1 MYGNDNWINSYLDA
15 ILDAGKGAAGAG
27 PGAGAARGRAAG
39 GGGDRPSLLLRER
52 GHFSPARYFV
62 EEVITGYD
70 ETDLYKTW
78 LRANA
83 MRSPQEKNTR
93 LENMT
98 WRIWNLARKKKEFLL
113 VTCSMDFKGLDN
125 LESGLLVMYRYKITV
140 LFEKEEANRLSK
152 RRLETEK
159 PRNDAT
165 ADMSEGLFEGVKGE
179 DAGDPSVAYGDTTAG
194 STPRISSFDKLYIVL
209 ISLHGLVRGENMEL
223 GRDSDTGGQV
233 KYVVELAKALSSC
246 PGVYRVDLLTR
257 KILAPNFDRGYGEPD
272 EMLGSTSFK
281 NLKCERGDNSG
292 AHIIRIPF
300 GPKDKHLAKE
310 NIWPFIQ
317 EFVDGA
323 LGHIVR
329 MSKTLGEETGNACPV
344 WPAVI
349 HGHYASAG
357 VAAALL
363 SGALNVPMVFTGHF
377 LGKDKLE
384 GLLKQGRQTREQ
396 INMTYKIMR
405 RIEAEELSLDASEIV
420 IASTRQEI
428 EEQWNLYDGFEVMLA
443 RKLRALVKRGANCYG
458 RYMPRMIIP
467 PGVEFG
473 HMIHDFDTYGD
484 EDSPSPASE
493 DPSIW
498 FEIMRFFTNPRKPM
512 ILAIARPY
520 AEKNIAT
527 LVKAF
532 GECHPLRELANLTL
546 IMGNREAISKM
557 NKISAAVLTSV
568 LTLIDEYDLYGQVA
582 YPKHHKHSEVPDIY
596 RLAVRTKGAFVNVAY
611 FEQFGVTLIEAA
623 MHGLPVIA
631 TKNGA
636 PVEIHQVLENGL
648 LVDPHDQHAI
658 ADALYKMLSEKQF
671 WSRCREN
678 GLKNIHQF
686 SWPEHCKNYLSRV
699 LTLGPRH
706 PDFASKQD
714 QKVPLKCRKHIF
726 VIAVD
731 SVNNEDLIQ
740 IIRNSVEAT
749 HTGTLS
755 GSTGFVLATSLTIA
769 ELRSLI
775 THTGMLPTDFD
786 AFICNSGSD
795 IYYPSQSSDVPNNSR
810 VTFSLDQNYR
820 SHIEYRW
827 GGEGLRKYLVKWASS
842 VVERRGRIEKQV
854 IFEDSEH
861 SSTYCLAFRVIN
873 PNHLPPLKELQK
885 LMRIQSLRC
894 HALYNHGATRL
905 SVIPIHASRSQALRY
920 LSIHWGIELPDAVVI
935 VGETGDSDYEEL
947 FGGLHKTIILKGG
960 FNTPAN
966 RIHTVRRYPLQDV
979 VALDSSNIIG
989 IEGFS
994 TGDIRSAM
1002 QQLGIPTQ

>member
-1 MYGNDNWINSYLDA
+1 MSPSTPFQFLFLFLVAALVATTTSLPYPPLLPFASVSPAMYGNDNWINSYLDA
-15 ILDAGKGAAGAG
+15 ILDAGKGAVH
-27 PGAGAARGRAAG
+27 ARGRDG
-39 GGGDRPSLLLRER
+39 GGGSGDRPSLLLRER
-52 GHFSPARYFV
+52 GHFSPARFFV

-98 WRIWNLARKKKEFLL
+98 WRIWNLARKKKEF
-113 VTCSMDFKGLDN
+113 
-125 LESGLLVMYRYKITV
+125 
-140 LFEKEEANRLSK
+140 EKEEANRLSK

-165 ADMSEGLFEGVKGE
+165 ADMSEDLFEGVKGE
-179 DAGDPSVAYGDTTAG
+179 DAGDPSVAYGDSTTG
-194 STPRISSFDKLYIVL
+194 STPRISSVDKLYIVL
-209 ISLHGLVRGENMEL
+209 ISLHGLIRGENMEL

-233 KYVVELAKALSSC
+233 KYVVELAKALSSS

-257 KILAPNFDRGYGEPD
+257 EILAPNFDRGYGETA
-272 EMLGSTSFK
+272 EVLASTSFK
-281 NLKCERGDNSG
+281 NFKYERGENSG
-292 AHIIRIPF
+292 AYIIRIPF
-300 GPKDKHLAKE
+300 GPKDKYLAKE
-310 NIWPFIQ
+310 HIWPFIQ

-329 MSKTLGEETGNACPV
+329 MSKTIGEEIGSGCPV

-396 INMTYKIMR
+396 INMTYKIMC
-405 RIEAEELSLDASEIV
+405 RIEAEEVSLDASEIV

-458 RYMPRMIIP
+458 RYMPRMVIIP

-473 HMIHDFDTYGD
+473 HMVHDFDMDGN

-498 FEIMRFFTNPRKPM
+498 SE
-512 ILAIARPY
+512 
-520 AEKNIAT
+520 
-527 LVKAF
+527 
-532 GECHPLRELANLTL
+532 TL

-557 NKISAAVLTSV
+557 HKISAAVLTSV

-582 YPKHHKHSEVPDIY
+582 YPKYHKHSEIPDIY
-596 RLAVRTKGAFVNVAY
+596 RLAARTKGAFVNVAY

-636 PVEIHQVLENGL
+636 PVEIHQVLDNGL
-648 LVDPHDQHAI
+648 LVDPHDQDAI

-686 SWPEHCKNYLSRV
+686 SWPEHCKNYLSRI

-706 PDFASKQD
+706 PAFASKENK
-714 QKVPLKCRKHIF
+714 KVPMKGRKHIV

-731 SVNNEDLIQ
+731 SVTKEDLMQ
-740 IIRNSVEAT
+740 IIRNSIEAT

-755 GSTGFVLATSLTIA
+755 GSTGFVLSTSLTIA
-769 ELRSLI
+769 EIHSLLI
-775 THTGMLPTDFD
+775 CTGMLPTDFD

-795 IYYPSQSSDVPNNSR
+795 IYYPSQSSDMPSNSR
-810 VTFSLDQNYR
+810 LIFALDHSYR

-827 GGEGLRKYLVKWASS
+827 GGEGLRKYLVKWAYS
-842 VVERRGRIEKQV
+842 VVERRGRTEKQV
-854 IFEDSEH
+854 IFEDPKH
-861 SSTYCLAFRVIN
+861 SSTYRLAFKVVN

-920 LSIHWGIELPDAVVI
+920 LSIRWGIELPDAVVI

-947 FGGLHKTIILKGG
+947 FGGLHKTVILKGG

-979 VALDSSNIIG
+979 VSLDSSNIIG
-989 IEGFS
+989 IEGCS
-994 TGDIRSAM
+994 TGDIRSAL
-1002 QQLGIPTQ
+1002 QQLIPTQ

>member
-15 ILDAGKGAAGAG
+15 ILDAGKGAGSG
-27 PGAGAARGRAAG
+27 SGGGGGG

-78 LRANA
+78 SRANA
-83 MRSPQEKNTR
+83 MRSPQERNTR

-98 WRIWNLARKKKEFLL
+98 WRIWNLARKKKE
-113 VTCSMDFKGLDN
+113 VEDAK
-125 LESGLLVMYRYKITV
+125 
-140 LFEKEEANRLSK
+140 RLK
-152 RRLETEK
+152 RRLGTEK
-159 PRNDAT
+159 PRTDAT
-165 ADMSEGLFEGVKGE
+165 AEMSEDLFEGEKGE
-179 DAGDPSVAYGDTTAG
+179 DAGDASVAYGDSSAG
-194 STPRISSFDKLYIVL
+194 NTPRISAVDKLYIVL
-209 ISLHGLVRGENMEL
+209 ISLHGLVRGENLEL
-223 GRDSDTGGQV
+223 GRDSDTSGQV

-257 KILAPNFDRGYGEPD
+257 QILAPNYDRGYGEPS
-272 EMLGSTSFK
+272 ETLVPTSFK
-281 NLKCERGDNSG
+281 NLKQERGENSG
-292 AHIIRIPF
+292 AYITRIPF
-300 GPKDKHLAKE
+300 GPKDKYLAKE
-310 NIWPFIQ
+310 HLWPYVQ

-323 LGHIVR
+323 LSHIVH
-329 MSKTLGEETGNACPV
+329 MSKIIGEEIGCGHPM

-357 VAAALL
+357 VAAALI
-363 SGALNVPMVFTGHF
+363 SGALNVHMVFTGHF

-384 GLLKQGRQTREQ
+384 GLLKQGRQTREE

-443 RKLRALVKRGANCYG
+443 RKLRARVKRGANCYG
-458 RYMPRMIIP
+458 RYMPRMVIIP

-473 HMIHDFDTYGD
+473 HMIHEFDMEGE
-484 EDSPSPASE
+484 EDSHSPASE
-493 DPSIW
+493 DPPIW
-498 FEIMRFFTNPRKPM
+498 SEIMRFFTNPRKPL
-512 ILAIARPY
+512 ILAVARPY
-520 AEKNIAT
+520 PEKNITT

-532 GECHPLRELANLTL
+532 GECRPLRELANLTL

-557 NKISAAVLTSV
+557 SNMSAAVLTSV

-582 YPKHHKHSEVPDIY
+582 YPKHHKHSEVLDIY
-596 RLAVRTKGAFVNVAY
+596 RLAARTKGAFVNVAY

-636 PVEIHQVLENGL
+636 PVEIHQVLDNGL

-658 ADALYKMLSEKQF
+658 ADALYKLLSDKQL

-678 GLKNIHQF
+678 GLKNIHRF
-686 SWPEHCKNYLSRV
+686 SWPEHCKNYLSRI
-699 LTLGPRH
+699 LTLSPRY
-706 PDFASKQD
+706 PSFPSNED
-714 QKVPLKCRKHIF
+714 QFKAPIKGRKCII

-731 SVNNEDLIQ
+731 SASKKDLVC
-740 IIRNSVEAT
+740 IIKNSIEAT
-749 HTGTLS
+749 RKETLS
-755 GSTGFVLATSLTIA
+755 GSTGFVLSTSLTMSEIH
-769 ELRSLI
+769 SLLI
-775 THTGMLPTDFD
+775 SAGMAPTDFD

-795 IYYPSQSSDVPNNSR
+795 LFYPSRAGDSPSTSR
-810 VTFSLDQNYR
+810 VTFALDRNYQ

-842 VVERRGRIEKQV
+842 IVERRGRTEKQV
-854 IFEDSEH
+854 IFEDAEH
-861 SSTYCLAFRVIN
+861 SSTSCLAFRVVN
-873 PNHLPPLKELQK
+873 PNYLPPLKELQK

-894 HALYNHGATRL
+894 HALYNHSATRL
-905 SVIPIHASRSQALRY
+905 SVIPIHASRSQALRFS
-920 LSIHWGIELPDAVVI
+920 SISL
-935 VGETGDSDYEEL
+935 
-947 FGGLHKTIILKGG
+947 LHAFT
-960 FNTPAN
+960 T
-966 RIHTVRRYPLQDV
+966 
-979 VALDSSNIIG
+979 S
-989 IEGFS
+989 
-994 TGDIRSAM
+994 
-1002 QQLGIPTQ
+1002 

>member
-1 MYGNDNWINSYLDA
+1 
-15 ILDAGKGAAGAG
+15 
-27 PGAGAARGRAAG
+27 
-39 GGGDRPSLLLRER
+39 
-52 GHFSPARYFV
+52 
-62 EEVITGYD
+62 
-70 ETDLYKTW
+70 
-78 LRANA
+78 
-83 MRSPQEKNTR
+83 
-93 LENMT
+93 
-98 WRIWNLARKKKEFLL
+98 
-113 VTCSMDFKGLDN
+113 
-125 LESGLLVMYRYKITV
+125 
-140 LFEKEEANRLSK
+140 
-152 RRLETEK
+152 
-159 PRNDAT
+159 
-165 ADMSEGLFEGVKGE
+165 MSEDLFEGEKGE
-179 DAGDPSVAYGDTTAG
+179 DAGDPSVAYGDSTTG
-194 STPRISSFDKLYIVL
+194 NTSRISSVDKLYIVL
-209 ISLHGLVRGENMEL
+209 ISLHGLIRGENMEL

-257 KILAPNFDRGYGEPD
+257 EILAPNFDRGYGESVEALIP
-272 EMLGSTSFK
+272 TSFK
-281 NLKCERGDNSG
+281 NFKQERGENSG
-292 AHIIRIPF
+292 AYIIRIPF
-300 GPKDKHLAKE
+300 GQKDKYLAKE
-310 NIWPFIQ
+310 HLWPFIQ

-323 LGHIVR
+323 LSHIVH
-329 MSKTLGEETGNACPV
+329 MSRAIGEEISCGQPV

-384 GLLKQGRQTREQ
+384 ELLKRGRQTREQ

-405 RIEAEELSLDASEIV
+405 RIEAEELALDASEIV

-428 EEQWNLYDGFEVMLA
+428 EEQWNLYDGFEVILA
-443 RKLRALVKRGANCYG
+443 RKLRARVKRGANCYG
-458 RYMPRMIIP
+458 RYMPRMVIIP

-473 HMIHDFDTYGD
+473 HIIHDFDMDGE
-484 EDSPSPASE
+484 EDGPSPASE

-498 FEIMRFFTNPRKPM
+498 SEIMRFFTNPRKPM
-512 ILAIARPY
+512 ILAVARPY
-520 AEKNIAT
+520 PEKNITT

-532 GECHPLRELANLTL
+532 GECRPLRELANLTL

-557 NKISAAVLTSV
+557 HNMSAAVLTSV

-596 RLAVRTKGAFVNVAY
+596 RLAVRTKGAFVNVPY

-636 PVEIHQVLENGL
+636 PVEINQVLDNGL

-658 ADALYKMLSEKQF
+658 ADALYKLLSEKQL
-671 WSRCREN
+671 WLRCREN

-686 SWPEHCKNYLSRV
+686 SWPEHCKNYLSRIS
-699 LTLGPRH
+699 TLGPRY
-706 PDFASKQD
+706 PAFTSNKEQIRAPIKG
-714 QKVPLKCRKHIF
+714 RKHII
-726 VIAVD
+726 VISVD
-731 SVNNEDLIQ
+731 SVSKEDLIH
-740 IIRNSVEAT
+740 IIRNSTEVVRTENLL
-749 HTGTLS
+749 GL
-755 GSTGFVLATSLTIA
+755 TGFVLSTSLTIA
-769 ELRSLI
+769 EIHSLLI
-775 THTGMLPTDFD
+775 SAGMLPTEFD

-795 IYYPSQSSDVPNNSR
+795 LYYPSRSGDTPSNSR
-810 VTFSLDQNYR
+810 VTFALDRNYQ
-820 SHIEYRW
+820 SHIEYHW

-861 SSTYCLAFRVIN
+861 SSTYCLSFKVVN

-885 LMRIQSLRC
+885 LMRVQSLRC
-894 HALYNHGATRL
+894 HPLYNHSASRL
-905 SVIPIHASRSQALRY
+905 SVIPIHASRSKALRY
-920 LSIHWGIELPDAVVI
+920 LSVRWGIELPNVVVL

-947 FGGLHKTIILKGG
+947 FGGLHKTVILKGE

-989 IEGFS
+989 IDGCS
-994 TGDIRSAM
+994 ADDMRSALK
-1002 QQLGIPTQ
+1002 QLGITTQ

>member
-15 ILDAGKGAAGAG
+15 ILDAGKGAGSG
-27 PGAGAARGRAAG
+27 SGGG

-78 LRANA
+78 SRANA
-83 MRSPQEKNTR
+83 MRSPQERNTR

-98 WRIWNLARKKKEFLL
+98 WRIWNLARKKKE
-113 VTCSMDFKGLDN
+113 VEDAK
-125 LESGLLVMYRYKITV
+125 
-140 LFEKEEANRLSK
+140 RLK

-159 PRNDAT
+159 PRTDAT
-165 ADMSEGLFEGVKGE
+165 AEMSEDLFEGEKGE
-179 DAGDPSVAYGDTTAG
+179 DAGDASVAYGDSSAG
-194 STPRISSFDKLYIVL
+194 NTPRIGAVDKLYIVL
-209 ISLHGLVRGENMEL
+209 ISLHGLVRGENLEL
-223 GRDSDTGGQV
+223 GRDSDTSGQV

-257 KILAPNFDRGYGEPD
+257 QILAPNYDRGYGEPS
-272 EMLGSTSFK
+272 ETLVPTSSK
-281 NLKCERGDNSG
+281 NLKQERGENSG
-292 AHIIRIPF
+292 AYITRIPF
-300 GPKDKHLAKE
+300 GPKDKYLAKE
-310 NIWPFIQ
+310 HLWPYVQ

-323 LGHIVR
+323 LSHIVH
-329 MSKTLGEETGNACPV
+329 MSKIIGEEIGCGHPM

-357 VAAALL
+357 VAAALI
-363 SGALNVPMVFTGHF
+363 SGALNVHMVFTGHF

-384 GLLKQGRQTREQ
+384 GLLKQGRQTREE

-443 RKLRALVKRGANCYG
+443 RKLRARVKRGANCYG
-458 RYMPRMIIP
+458 RYMPRMVIIP

-473 HMIHDFDTYGD
+473 HMIHEFDMDGE

-493 DPSIW
+493 DPPIW
-498 FEIMRFFTNPRKPM
+498 SEIMRFFTNPRKPL
-512 ILAIARPY
+512 ILAVARPY
-520 AEKNIAT
+520 PEKNITT

-532 GECHPLRELANLTL
+532 GECRPLRELANLTL

-557 NKISAAVLTSV
+557 SNMSAAVLTSV

-582 YPKHHKHSEVPDIY
+582 YPKHHKHSEVLDIY
-596 RLAVRTKGAFVNVAY
+596 RLAARTKGAFVNVAY

-636 PVEIHQVLENGL
+636 PVEIHQVLDNGL

-658 ADALYKMLSEKQF
+658 ADALYKLLSDKQL

-678 GLKNIHQF
+678 GLKNIHRF
-686 SWPEHCKNYLSRV
+686 SWPEHCKNYLSRI
-699 LTLGPRH
+699 LTLSPRY
-706 PDFASKQD
+706 PAFPSNED
-714 QKVPLKCRKHIF
+714 QIKAPIKGRKCII

-731 SVNNEDLIQ
+731 SASKKDLVC
-740 IIRNSVEAT
+740 IIKNSIEAT
-749 HTGTLS
+749 HKETLS
-755 GSTGFVLATSLTIA
+755 GSTGFVLSTSLTMSEIH
-769 ELRSLI
+769 SLLI
-775 THTGMLPTDFD
+775 SAGMAPTDFD

-795 IYYPSQSSDVPNNSR
+795 LFYPLRAGDSPSTSR
-810 VTFSLDQNYR
+810 VTFALDRNYQ

-842 VVERRGRIEKQV
+842 IVERRGRTEKQV
-854 IFEDSEH
+854 IFEDAEH
-861 SSTYCLAFRVIN
+861 SSTSCLAFRVVN
-873 PNHLPPLKELQK
+873 PNYLPPLKELQK

-894 HALYNHGATRL
+894 HALYNHSATRL

-920 LSIHWGIELPDAVVI
+920 LSVRWGIELRNVVI
-935 VGETGDSDYEEL
+935 LVGESGDSDYEEL
-947 FGGLHKTIILKGG
+947 FGGLHKTIVLKGE

-979 VALDSSNIIG
+979 IALDCSNIIG
-989 IEGFS
+989 VEGCS
-994 TGDIRSAM
+994 TDDLTPTLKT
-1002 QQLGIPTQ
+1002 LGIPTK

>member
-1 MYGNDNWINSYLDA
+1 
-15 ILDAGKGAAGAG
+15 
-27 PGAGAARGRAAG
+27 
-39 GGGDRPSLLLRER
+39 
-52 GHFSPARYFV
+52 
-62 EEVITGYD
+62 
-70 ETDLYKTW
+70 
-78 LRANA
+78 

-98 WRIWNLARKKKEFLL
+98 WRIWNLARKKKEF
-113 VTCSMDFKGLDN
+113 
-125 LESGLLVMYRYKITV
+125 
-140 LFEKEEANRLSK
+140 EKEEANRLSK

-165 ADMSEGLFEGVKGE
+165 AEMSEDLFEGVKGE
-179 DAGDPSVAYGDTTAG
+179 DAGDPSVAYGDSTTG
-194 STPRISSFDKLYIVL
+194 NTPRISSFDKLYIVL
-209 ISLHGLVRGENMEL
+209 ISLHGLIRGENMEL

-257 KILAPNFDRGYGEPD
+257 QILAPNFDRGYGEPD
-272 EMLGSTSFK
+272 EMLASTSFK
-281 NLKCERGDNSG
+281 NFKCERGENSG

-323 LGHIVR
+323 LAHIVR
-329 MSKTLGEETGNACPV
+329 MSKTIGKETGSVCPV

-349 HGHYASAG
+349 HGHYSSAG

-396 INMTYKIMR
+396 INVTYKIMR

-443 RKLRALVKRGANCYG
+443 RKLRALVKRGAHCYG
-458 RYMPRMIIP
+458 RYMPRMVIIP

-473 HMIHDFDTYGD
+473 QLIHDFDIYGD
-484 EDSPSPASE
+484 EDNPSPASE

-557 NKISAAVLTSV
+557 NKVSAAVLTSV

-596 RLAVRTKGAFVNVAY
+596 RLAARTKGAFVNVAY

-631 TKNGA
+631 TKHGA

-671 WSRCREN
+671 WSRCRDN

-686 SWPEHCKNYLSRV
+686 SWPEHCKNYLSRI

-706 PDFASKQD
+706 PAFACKED
-714 QKVPLKCRKHIF
+714 QKVPVKCRKHIF

-731 SVNNEDLIQ
+731 SVNKEDLIQ

-749 HTGTLS
+749 RTGTMS
-755 GSTGFVLATSLTIA
+755 GSTGFVLSTSLTIA
-769 ELRSLI
+769 ELQSVIVR
-775 THTGMLPTDFD
+775 TGMLPTDFD

-795 IYYPSQSSDVPNNSR
+795 IYYPSQSSDVPSNSR
-810 VTFSLDQNYR
+810 VTFALDHNYR

-842 VVERRGRIEKQV
+842 VVERRGRTEKQI

-861 SSTYCLAFRVIN
+861 SSTYCLAFRVVN

-920 LSIHWGIELPDAVVI
+920 LSIRWGIELPDAVVI

-947 FGGLHKTIILKGG
+947 FGGLHKTVILKGG

>member
-15 ILDAGKGAAGAG
+15 ILDAGKGAGSG
-27 PGAGAARGRAAG
+27 SGGGG

-78 LRANA
+78 SRANA
-83 MRSPQEKNTR
+83 MRSPQERNTR

-98 WRIWNLARKKKEFLL
+98 WRIWNLARKKKE
-113 VTCSMDFKGLDN
+113 VEDAK
-125 LESGLLVMYRYKITV
+125 
-140 LFEKEEANRLSK
+140 RLK

-159 PRNDAT
+159 PRADAT
-165 ADMSEGLFEGVKGE
+165 AEMSEDLFEGEKGE
-179 DAGDPSVAYGDTTAG
+179 DAGDASVAYGDSSAG
-194 STPRISSFDKLYIVL
+194 NTPRISAIDKLYIVL
-209 ISLHGLVRGENMEL
+209 ISLHGLVRGENLEL
-223 GRDSDTGGQV
+223 GRDSDTSGQV

-257 KILAPNFDRGYGEPD
+257 QILAPNYDRGYGEPS
-272 EMLGSTSFK
+272 ETLVPTSFK
-281 NLKCERGDNSG
+281 NLKQERGENSG
-292 AHIIRIPF
+292 AYITRIPF
-300 GPKDKHLAKE
+300 GPKDKYLAKE
-310 NIWPFIQ
+310 HLWPYVQ

-323 LGHIVR
+323 LSHIVH
-329 MSKTLGEETGNACPV
+329 MSKSIGEEIGCGHPM

-357 VAAALL
+357 VAAALI
-363 SGALNVPMVFTGHF
+363 SGALNVHMVFTGHF

-384 GLLKQGRQTREQ
+384 GLLKQGRQTREE

-443 RKLRALVKRGANCYG
+443 RKLRARVKRGANCYG
-458 RYMPRMIIP
+458 RYMPRMVIIP

-473 HMIHDFDTYGD
+473 HMIHEFDMDGE

-493 DPSIW
+493 DPPIW
-498 FEIMRFFTNPRKPM
+498 SEIMRFFTNPRKPL
-512 ILAIARPY
+512 ILAVARPY
-520 AEKNIAT
+520 PEKNITT

-532 GECHPLRELANLTL
+532 GECRPLRELANLTL

-557 NKISAAVLTSV
+557 SNMSAAVLTSV

-582 YPKHHKHSEVPDIY
+582 YPKHHKHSEVLDIY
-596 RLAVRTKGAFVNVAY
+596 RLAARTKGAFVNVAY

-636 PVEIHQVLENGL
+636 PVEIHQVLDNGL

-658 ADALYKMLSEKQF
+658 ADALYKLLSDKQL

-678 GLKNIHQF
+678 GLKNIHRF
-686 SWPEHCKNYLSRV
+686 SWPEHCKNYLSRI
-699 LTLGPRH
+699 LTLSPRY
-706 PDFASKQD
+706 PAFPSNED
-714 QKVPLKCRKHIF
+714 QIKAPIKGRKCII

-731 SVNNEDLIQ
+731 SASKKDLVC
-740 IIRNSVEAT
+740 IIKNSIEAT
-749 HTGTLS
+749 RKETLS
-755 GSTGFVLATSLTIA
+755 GSTGFVLSTSLTMSEIH
-769 ELRSLI
+769 SLLI
-775 THTGMLPTDFD
+775 SAGMAPTDFD

-795 IYYPSQSSDVPNNSR
+795 LFYPSRAGDSPSTSR
-810 VTFSLDQNYR
+810 VTFALDRTYQ

-842 VVERRGRIEKQV
+842 IVERRGRTEKQV
-854 IFEDSEH
+854 IFEDAEH
-861 SSTYCLAFRVIN
+861 SSTCCFAFRVVN
-873 PNHLPPLKELQK
+873 PNYLPPLKELQK

-894 HALYNHGATRL
+894 HALYNHSATRL

-920 LSIHWGIELPDAVVI
+920 LSVRWGIELRNVVI
-935 VGETGDSDYEEL
+935 LVGESGDSDYEEL
-947 FGGLHKTIILKGG
+947 FGGLHKTIVLKGE

-979 VALDSSNIIG
+979 IALDCSNIIG
-989 IEGFS
+989 VEGCS
-994 TGDIRSAM
+994 TDVLTPTLKT
-1002 QQLGIPTQ
+1002 LGVPTK

>member
-15 ILDAGKGAAGAG
+15 ILDAGKGATGA
-27 PGAGAARGRAAG
+27 GAGAARGRG
-39 GGGDRPSLLLRER
+39 GGGGGGGGYGDRPSLLLRER

-98 WRIWNLARKKKEFLL
+98 WRIWNLARKKKEF
-113 VTCSMDFKGLDN
+113 
-125 LESGLLVMYRYKITV
+125 
-140 LFEKEEANRLSK
+140 EKEEANRLSK

-159 PRNDAT
+159 QRNDAT
-165 ADMSEGLFEGVKGE
+165 ADMSEDLFEGVKGE
-179 DAGDPSVAYGDTTAG
+179 DAGDPSVAYGDSTTG
-194 STPRISSFDKLYIVL
+194 NTPKISSFDKLYIVL
-209 ISLHGLVRGENMEL
+209 ISLHGLIRGENMEL

-233 KYVVELAKALSSC
+233 KYVVELAKALSSS

-257 KILAPNFDRGYGEPD
+257 QILAPNFDRGYGERD
-272 EMLGSTSFK
+272 EMLASTSFK
-281 NLKCERGDNSG
+281 NLKCERGENSG
-292 AHIIRIPF
+292 AHIVRIPF

-323 LGHIVR
+323 LGHVVR
-329 MSKTLGEETGNACPV
+329 MSKTIGEEIGSGCPV

-357 VAAALL
+357 VAATLL

-458 RYMPRMIIP
+458 RYMPRMVIIP

-473 HMIHDFDTYGD
+473 HMINDFDLYGD

-520 AEKNIAT
+520 AEKNITT

-532 GECHPLRELANLTL
+532 GECHALRELANLTL

-557 NKISAAVLTSV
+557 NKVSAAVLTSV

-582 YPKHHKHSEVPDIY
+582 YPKHHKNSEVPDIY
-596 RLAVRTKGAFVNVAY
+596 RLAARTKGAFVNVAY

-636 PVEIHQVLENGL
+636 PVEIHQVLDNGL
-648 LVDPHDQHAI
+648 LVDPHDQHSI

-686 SWPEHCKNYLSRV
+686 SWPEHCKNYLSRI

-706 PDFASKQD
+706 PAFGNKEE
-714 QKVPLKCRKHIF
+714 QKVPVNCRKHIL

-731 SVNNEDLIQ
+731 SVSKEDLVQ
-740 IIRNSVEAT
+740 IIRNSIEAT
-749 HTGTLS
+749 RTGTLS
-755 GSTGFVLATSLTIA
+755 GSTGFVLSTSLTIA

-775 THTGMLPTDFD
+775 KCTGMHPTDFD

-795 IYYPSQSSDVPNNSR
+795 IYYPSLPNNSH
-810 VTFSLDQNYR
+810 VTFALDNNYR

-842 VVERRGRIEKQV
+842 VVERRGRTEKQV

-861 SSTYCLAFRVIN
+861 SSTYCLAFRVVN

-905 SVIPIHASRSQALRY
+905 SVIPIHASRSQALR
-920 LSIHWGIELPDAVVI
+920 SGA
-935 VGETGDSDYEEL
+935 
-947 FGGLHKTIILKGG
+947 
-960 FNTPAN
+960 
-966 RIHTVRRYPLQDV
+966 
-979 VALDSSNIIG
+979 
-989 IEGFS
+989 
-994 TGDIRSAM
+994 
-1002 QQLGIPTQ
+1002 

>member
-1 MYGNDNWINSYLDA
+1 MVGGMCGNDNWINSYLDA
-15 ILDAGKGAAGAG
+15 ILDAGKGASGGGAG
-27 PGAGAARGRAAG
+27 PGGGG

-78 LRANA
+78 SRANA
-83 MRSPQEKNTR
+83 MRSPQERNTR

-98 WRIWNLARKKKEFLL
+98 WRIWNLARKKKE
-113 VTCSMDFKGLDN
+113 S
-125 LESGLLVMYRYKITV
+125 
-140 LFEKEEANRLSK
+140 EEANRLLK

-159 PRNDAT
+159 PRTDA
-165 ADMSEGLFEGVKGE
+165 AAEMSEDLFEGEKGE
-179 DAGDPSVAYGDTTAG
+179 DAGDASVAYGDSSA
-194 STPRISSFDKLYIVL
+194 SNTPRISSIDKLYIVL

-223 GRDSDTGGQV
+223 GRDSDTSGQV

-257 KILAPNFDRGYGEPD
+257 QILAPNYDRGYGEPS
-272 EMLGSTSFK
+272 ETLLPTNFK
-281 NLKCERGDNSG
+281 NFKHERGDNSG
-292 AHIIRIPF
+292 AYITRIPF
-300 GPKDKHLAKE
+300 GPKDKYLAKE
-310 NIWPFIQ
+310 HLWPYVQ

-323 LGHIVR
+323 LSHIVH
-329 MSKTLGEETGNACPV
+329 MSKTIGEEIGCGHPM
-344 WPAVI
+344 WPAAI

-363 SGALNVPMVFTGHF
+363 SGALNVHMVFTGHF
-377 LGKDKLE
+377 LGRDKLE
-384 GLLKQGRQTREQ
+384 GLLKQGKQTREE

-443 RKLRALVKRGANCYG
+443 RKLRARVKRGANCYG
-458 RYMPRMIIP
+458 RYMPRMVIIP

-473 HMIHDFDTYGD
+473 HMIQDFDMDGE

-493 DPSIW
+493 DPPIW
-498 FEIMRFFTNPRKPM
+498 SEIMRFFTNPRKPL
-512 ILAIARPY
+512 ILAVARPY
-520 AEKNIAT
+520 PEKNITT

-532 GECHPLRELANLTL
+532 GECRPLRELANLTL

-557 NKISAAVLTSV
+557 SNMSAAVLTSV

-582 YPKHHKHSEVPDIY
+582 YPKHHKHSEVLDIY
-596 RLAVRTKGAFVNVAY
+596 RLAARTKGAFVNVAY

-636 PVEIHQVLENGL
+636 PVEIHQVLSNGL
-648 LVDPHDQHAI
+648 LVDPHDQNAI
-658 ADALYKMLSEKQF
+658 ADALYKLLSEKQL

-686 SWPEHCKNYLSRV
+686 SWPEHCKNYLSRI
-699 LTLGPRH
+699 LTLSPRY
-706 PDFASKQD
+706 PAFASNDD
-714 QKVPLKCRKHIF
+714 QIKAPIKGRKYIV

-731 SVNNEDLIQ
+731 SASKKDLAC
-740 IIRNSVEAT
+740 IIRNSIEAT
-749 HTGTLS
+749 RTETSS
-755 GSTGFVLATSLTIA
+755 GSTGFVLSTSLTIS
-769 ELRSLI
+769 EIHSLLI
-775 THTGMLPTDFD
+775 SAGMVPTDFD

-795 IYYPSQSSDVPNNSR
+795 LFYPSQTGDSPSTSR
-810 VTFSLDQNYR
+810 VTFALDRNYQ
-820 SHIEYRW
+820 SHVEYHW
-827 GGEGLRKYLVKWASS
+827 GGEGLRKYLLKWASS
-842 VVERRGRIEKQV
+842 VVERRGRMEKQV

-861 SSTYCLAFRVIN
+861 SSTCCLAFRVVN
-873 PNHLPPLKELQK
+873 PNYLPPLKELQK
-885 LMRIQSLRC
+885 LMRVQSLRC
-894 HALYNHGATRL
+894 HALYNHSATRL
-905 SVIPIHASRSQALRY
+905 SVIPIHASRSQAIRY
-920 LSIHWGIELPDAVVI
+920 LSVRWGIELPNVVI
-935 VGETGDSDYEEL
+935 LVGESGDSDYEEL
-947 FGGLHKTIILKGG
+947 FGGFHKTVVLNGE

-979 VALDSSNIIG
+979 IALDCSNIVG
-989 IEGFS
+989 VQGCS
-994 TGDIRSAM
+994 TDCMRSTLEK
-1002 QQLGIPTQ
+1002 LGIPTK

>member
-1 MYGNDNWINSYLDA
+1 MVGGMCGNDNWINSYLDA
-15 ILDAGKGAAGAG
+15 ILDAGKGASGG
-27 PGAGAARGRAAG
+27 GGGGGGGGVG

-78 LRANA
+78 SRANA
-83 MRSPQEKNTR
+83 MRSPQERNTR

-98 WRIWNLARKKKEFLL
+98 WRIWNLARKKKE
-113 VTCSMDFKGLDN
+113 V
-125 LESGLLVMYRYKITV
+125 
-140 LFEKEEANRLSK
+140 EEANRLLK

-159 PRNDAT
+159 PRTDAT
-165 ADMSEGLFEGVKGE
+165 TEMSEDLFEGEKGE
-179 DAGDPSVAYGDTTAG
+179 DAGDASVAYGDSSAG
-194 STPRISSFDKLYIVL
+194 NTPRISAVDKLYIVL

-223 GRDSDTGGQV
+223 GRDSDTSGQV

-257 KILAPNFDRGYGEPD
+257 QILAPNFDRGYGEPS
-272 EMLGSTSFK
+272 ETLVPTSFK
-281 NLKCERGDNSG
+281 NFKHERGENSG
-292 AHIIRIPF
+292 AYIIRIPF
-300 GPKDKHLAKE
+300 GPKDKYLAKE
-310 NIWPFIQ
+310 QLWPYIQ

-323 LGHIVR
+323 LSHIVH
-329 MSKTLGEETGNACPV
+329 MSKIIGEEIGRGHPM

-357 VAAALL
+357 VAATLL
-363 SGALNVPMVFTGHF
+363 SGALNVHMVFTGHF

-384 GLLKQGRQTREQ
+384 GLLKQGKQTREE

-428 EEQWNLYDGFEVMLA
+428 EDQWNLYDGFEVMLA
-443 RKLRALVKRGANCYG
+443 RKLRARVKRGANCYG
-458 RYMPRMIIP
+458 RHMPRMVIIP

-473 HMIHDFDTYGD
+473 HMIQDFDMDGE

-493 DPSIW
+493 DPPIW
-498 FEIMRFFTNPRKPM
+498 SEIMRFFTNPRKPL
-512 ILAIARPY
+512 ILAVARPY
-520 AEKNIAT
+520 PEKNITT

-532 GECHPLRELANLTL
+532 GECRPLRELANLTL

-557 NKISAAVLTSV
+557 SNMSAAVLTSV

-582 YPKHHKHSEVPDIY
+582 YPKHHKHSEVLDIY
-596 RLAVRTKGAFVNVAY
+596 RLAARTKGAFVNVAY

-636 PVEIHQVLENGL
+636 PVEIHQVLNNGL

-658 ADALYKMLSEKQF
+658 ADALYKLLSEKQL

-686 SWPEHCKNYLSRV
+686 SWPEHCKNYLSRI
-699 LTLGPRH
+699 LTLSPRY
-706 PDFASKQD
+706 PAFASNED
-714 QKVPLKCRKHIF
+714 QIKAPIKGRKYIV

-731 SVNNEDLIQ
+731 SASKKDLAC
-740 IIRNSVEAT
+740 IIRNSIEAT
-749 HTGTLS
+749 RTETLS
-755 GSTGFVLATSLTIA
+755 GSTGFVLSTSLTIA
-769 ELRSLI
+769 EIHSLLLSA
-775 THTGMLPTDFD
+775 GMVPTDFD

-795 IYYPSQSSDVPNNSR
+795 LFYPSRTGDSPSTSR
-810 VTFSLDQNYR
+810 VTFALDRNYQ
-820 SHIEYRW
+820 SHVEYHW

-842 VVERRGRIEKQV
+842 VVERRGRMEKQV

-861 SSTYCLAFRVIN
+861 SSTCCLAFRVVN
-873 PNHLPPLKELQK
+873 PNYLPPLKELQK
-885 LMRIQSLRC
+885 LMRVQSLRC
-894 HALYNHGATRL
+894 HALYNHSATRL
-905 SVIPIHASRSQALRY
+905 SVIPIHASRSQAIRY
-920 LSIHWGIELPDAVVI
+920 LSVRWGIELPNVAI
-935 VGETGDSDYEEL
+935 LVGESGDSDYEEL
-947 FGGLHKTIILKGG
+947 FGGLHKTVVLKGE

-979 VALDSSNIIG
+979 VALDCSNIVG
-989 IEGFS
+989 VEGCSADDMRS
-994 TGDIRSAM
+994 TLER
-1002 QQLGIPTQ
+1002 LGIPAK

>member
-27 PGAGAARGRAAG
+27 AGAARGRG
-39 GGGDRPSLLLRER
+39 GGGGSGFGERPSLLLRER

-98 WRIWNLARKKKEFLL
+98 WRIWNLARKKKEF
-113 VTCSMDFKGLDN
+113 
-125 LESGLLVMYRYKITV
+125 
-140 LFEKEEANRLSK
+140 EKEEASRLSK

-159 PRNDAT
+159 QRNDAT
-165 ADMSEGLFEGVKGE
+165 ADMSEDLFEGVKGE
-179 DAGDPSVAYGDTTAG
+179 DAGDPSVAYGD
-194 STPRISSFDKLYIVL
+194 STNGNTPKISSFDKLYIVL
-209 ISLHGLVRGENMEL
+209 ISLHGLIRGENMEL
-223 GRDSDTGGQV
+223 GRDSDTGGQ
-233 KYVVELAKALSSC
+233 
-246 PGVYRVDLLTR
+246 
-257 KILAPNFDRGYGEPD
+257 
-272 EMLGSTSFK
+272 
-281 NLKCERGDNSG
+281 
-292 AHIIRIPF
+292 
-300 GPKDKHLAKE
+300 
-310 NIWPFIQ
+310 
-317 EFVDGA
+317 
-323 LGHIVR
+323 
-329 MSKTLGEETGNACPV
+329 
-344 WPAVI
+344 
-349 HGHYASAG
+349 
-357 VAAALL
+357 
-363 SGALNVPMVFTGHF
+363 
-377 LGKDKLE
+377 
-384 GLLKQGRQTREQ
+384 
-396 INMTYKIMR
+396 
-405 RIEAEELSLDASEIV
+405 
-420 IASTRQEI
+420 
-428 EEQWNLYDGFEVMLA
+428 
-443 RKLRALVKRGANCYG
+443 
-458 RYMPRMIIP
+458 
-467 PGVEFG
+467 
-473 HMIHDFDTYGD
+473 
-484 EDSPSPASE
+484 
-493 DPSIW
+493 
-498 FEIMRFFTNPRKPM
+498 IMRFFTNPRKPM

-520 AEKNIAT
+520 AEKNITT

-532 GECHPLRELANLTL
+532 GECRPLRELANLTL

-557 NKISAAVLTSV
+557 NKVSAAVLTSV

-596 RLAVRTKGAFVNVAY
+596 RLAARTKGAFVNVAY

-636 PVEIHQVLENGL
+636 PVEIHQVLDNGL
-648 LVDPHDQHAI
+648 LVDPHDQHSI

-686 SWPEHCKNYLSRV
+686 SWPEHCKNYVSRI

-706 PDFASKQD
+706 PAFGNREDH
-714 QKVPLKCRKHIF
+714 KVPVNCRKHIL

-731 SVNNEDLIQ
+731 SVSKEDLIQ
-740 IIRNSVEAT
+740 IIRNSIEAT
-749 HTGTLS
+749 RTGTLS
-755 GSTGFVLATSLTIA
+755 GSTGFVLSTSLTIA
-769 ELRSLI
+769 EIRSLI
-775 THTGMLPTDFD
+775 KCIGMLPTDFD

-795 IYYPSQSSDVPNNSR
+795 IYYPSKSSDVPSTIF
-810 VTFSLDQNYR
+810 TFALDNNYR

-842 VVERRGRIEKQV
+842 VVERRGRTEKQI

-861 SSTYCLAFRVIN
+861 SSTYCLAFRVAN

-894 HALYNHGATRL
+894 HALYNHGATR
-905 SVIPIHASRSQALRY
+905 Y
-920 LSIHWGIELPDAVVI
+920 LSIRWGIELPDAVVI

-994 TGDIRSAM
+994 SGDIRSAM
-1002 QQLGIPTQ
+1002 QQLGIPAQ

>member
-15 ILDAGKGAAGAG
+15 ILDAGKGAAAS
-27 PGAGAARGRAAG
+27 ASASAVG
-39 GGGDRPSLLLRER
+39 GGGGAGDRPSLLLRER

-98 WRIWNLARKKKEFLL
+98 WRIWNLARKKKEL
-113 VTCSMDFKGLDN
+113 
-125 LESGLLVMYRYKITV
+125 
-140 LFEKEEANRLSK
+140 EKEEANRLLK
-152 RRLETEK
+152 RRLETER
-159 PRNDAT
+159 PRVET
-165 ADMSEGLFEGVKGE
+165 TSDMSEDLFEGEKGE
-179 DAGDPSVAYGDTTAG
+179 DAGDPSVAYGDSTTG
-194 STPRISSFDKLYIVL
+194 NTPRISSVDKLYIVL

-246 PGVYRVDLLTR
+246 PGVYRVDLFTR
-257 KILAPNFDRGYGEPD
+257 QILAPNFDRSYGEPV
-272 EMLGSTSFK
+272 EPLASTSFK
-281 NLKCERGDNSG
+281 NFKQERGENSG
-292 AHIIRIPF
+292 AYIIRIPF
-300 GPKDKHLAKE
+300 GPKDKYLAKE
-310 NIWPFIQ
+310 HLWPFIQ

-323 LGHIVR
+323 LSHIVK
-329 MSKTLGEETGNACPV
+329 MSRAIGEEISCGHPA

-384 GLLKQGRQTREQ
+384 ELLKQGRQTREQ
-396 INMTYKIMR
+396 INMTYKIMC
-405 RIEAEELSLDASEIV
+405 RIEAEELALDASEIV

-428 EEQWNLYDGFEVMLA
+428 EEQWNLYDGFEVILA
-443 RKLRALVKRGANCYG
+443 RKLRARVKRGANCYG
-458 RYMPRMIIP
+458 RYMPRMVIIP

-473 HMIHDFDTYGD
+473 HMIHDFDMDGE
-484 EDSPSPASE
+484 EDGPSPASE

-498 FEIMRFFTNPRKPM
+498 SEIMRFFTNPRKPM
-512 ILAIARPY
+512 ILAVARPY
-520 AEKNIAT
+520 PEKNITT

-532 GECHPLRELANLTL
+532 GECRPLRELANLTL

-557 NKISAAVLTSV
+557 HNMSAAVLTSV

-582 YPKHHKHSEVPDIY
+582 YPKRHKHSEVPDIY
-596 RLAVRTKGAFVNVAY
+596 RLAVRTKGAFVNVPY

-636 PVEIHQVLENGL
+636 PVEIHQVLDNGL

-658 ADALYKMLSEKQF
+658 ADALYKLLSEKQL
-671 WSRCREN
+671 WSKCREN

-686 SWPEHCKNYLSRV
+686 SWPEHCKNYLSRIS
-699 LTLGPRH
+699 TLGPRH
-706 PDFASKQD
+706 PAFASNEDRIKAPI
-714 QKVPLKCRKHIF
+714 KGRKHVT

-731 SVNNEDLIQ
+731 SVSKEDLIR
-740 IIRNSVEAT
+740 IVRNSIEAARKEN
-749 HTGTLS
+749 LS
-755 GSTGFVLATSLTIA
+755 GSTGFVLSTSLTIG
-769 ELRSLI
+769 EIHSLLMSA
-775 THTGMLPTDFD
+775 GMLPTDFD

-795 IYYPSQSSDVPNNSR
+795 LYYPSCTGDTPSNSR
-810 VTFSLDQNYR
+810 VTFALDRSYQ
-820 SHIEYRW
+820 SHIEYHW

-854 IFEDSEH
+854 IFEDPEH
-861 SSTYCLAFRVIN
+861 SSTYCLAFKVVN

-905 SVIPIHASRSQALRY
+905 SVIPIHASRSKALRY
-920 LSIHWGIELPDAVVI
+920 LSVRWGIELQNVVVL

-947 FGGLHKTIILKGG
+947 FGGLHKTVILKGE
-960 FNTPAN
+960 FNTSAN
-966 RIHTVRRYPLQDV
+966 RIHSVRRYPLQDV
-979 VALDSSNIIG
+979 VALDSPNIIG
-989 IEGFS
+989 IEGYGTDDMRS
-994 TGDIRSAM
+994 ALKQLDIRA
-1002 QQLGIPTQ
+1002 Q

>member
-1 MYGNDNWINSYLDA
+1 MHGNDNWINSYLDA
-15 ILDAGKGAAGAG
+15 ILDAGKGAAAA
-27 PGAGAARGRAAG
+27 GAGAGAGARGRG

-98 WRIWNLARKKKEFLL
+98 WRIWNVARKKKE
-113 VTCSMDFKGLDN
+113 
-125 LESGLLVMYRYKITV
+125 
-140 LFEKEEANRLSK
+140 FEKEEANRLSK

-165 ADMSEGLFEGVKGE
+165 AEMSEDLFEGVKGE
-179 DAGDPSVAYGDTTAG
+179 DAGDPSVAYGDSTTG
-194 STPRISSFDKLYIVL
+194 NTPRISSFDKLYIVL
-209 ISLHGLVRGENMEL
+209 ISLHGLIRGENMEL

-257 KILAPNFDRGYGEPD
+257 QILAPNFDRGYGEPD
-272 EMLGSTSFK
+272 EMLASTSFK
-281 NLKCERGDNSG
+281 NFKCERGENSG

-329 MSKTLGEETGNACPV
+329 MSKTIGEETGSVCPV

-396 INMTYKIMR
+396 INVTYKIMR

-458 RYMPRMIIP
+458 RYMPRMVIIP

-473 HMIHDFDTYGD
+473 QLIHDFDIYGAKITHLQ
-484 EDSPSPASE
+484 PLR
-493 DPSIW
+493 IHL
-498 FEIMRFFTNPRKPM
+498 FGLRKPM

-596 RLAVRTKGAFVNVAY
+596 RLAARTKGAFVNVAY

-631 TKNGA
+631 TKHGA
-636 PVEIHQVLENGL
+636 PVEIHQ
-648 LVDPHDQHAI
+648 
-658 ADALYKMLSEKQF
+658 
-671 WSRCREN
+671 
-678 GLKNIHQF
+678 
-686 SWPEHCKNYLSRV
+686 
-699 LTLGPRH
+699 
-706 PDFASKQD
+706 
-714 QKVPLKCRKHIF
+714 
-726 VIAVD
+726 
-731 SVNNEDLIQ
+731 
-740 IIRNSVEAT
+740 
-749 HTGTLS
+749 
-755 GSTGFVLATSLTIA
+755 
-769 ELRSLI
+769 
-775 THTGMLPTDFD
+775 
-786 AFICNSGSD
+786 
-795 IYYPSQSSDVPNNSR
+795 SSDVPSNSR
-810 VTFSLDQNYR
+810 VKFALDHNYR

-827 GGEGLRKYLVKWASS
+827 GGEGLRKYLVKWAFA
-842 VVERRGRIEKQV
+842 VVERRGRTEKQI

-861 SSTYCLAFRVIN
+861 SSTYCLAFRVVN

-920 LSIHWGIELPDAVVI
+920 LSICWGIELPDAVVI

-947 FGGLHKTIILKGG
+947 FGGLHKTVILKGG

-979 VALDSSNIIG
+979 VALDSSNIIA

-1002 QQLGIPTQ
+1002 QQQLGIPTQ

>member
-1 MYGNDNWINSYLDA
+1 MCGNDNWINSYLDA
-15 ILDAGKGAAGAG
+15 ILDAGKGASGGGAG
-27 PGAGAARGRAAG
+27 PGGGG

-78 LRANA
+78 SRANA
-83 MRSPQEKNTR
+83 MRSPQERNTR

-98 WRIWNLARKKKEFLL
+98 WRIWNLARKKKE
-113 VTCSMDFKGLDN
+113 S
-125 LESGLLVMYRYKITV
+125 
-140 LFEKEEANRLSK
+140 EEANRLLK

-159 PRNDAT
+159 PRTDA
-165 ADMSEGLFEGVKGE
+165 AAEMSEDLFEGEKGE
-179 DAGDPSVAYGDTTAG
+179 DAGDASVAYGDSSA
-194 STPRISSFDKLYIVL
+194 SNTPRISSIDKLYIVL

-223 GRDSDTGGQV
+223 GRDSDTSGQV

-257 KILAPNFDRGYGEPD
+257 QILAPNYDRGYGEPS
-272 EMLGSTSFK
+272 ETLLPTNFK
-281 NLKCERGDNSG
+281 NFKHERGDNSG
-292 AHIIRIPF
+292 AYITRIPF
-300 GPKDKHLAKE
+300 GPKDKYLAKE
-310 NIWPFIQ
+310 HLWPYVQ

-323 LGHIVR
+323 LSHIVH
-329 MSKTLGEETGNACPV
+329 MSKTIGEEIGCGHPM
-344 WPAVI
+344 WPAAI

-363 SGALNVPMVFTGHF
+363 SGALNVHMVFTGHF
-377 LGKDKLE
+377 LGRDKLE
-384 GLLKQGRQTREQ
+384 GLLKQGKQTREE

-443 RKLRALVKRGANCYG
+443 RKLRARVKRGANCYG
-458 RYMPRMIIP
+458 RYMPRMVIIP

-473 HMIHDFDTYGD
+473 HMIQDFDMDGE

-493 DPSIW
+493 DPPIW
-498 FEIMRFFTNPRKPM
+498 SEIMRFFTNPRKPL
-512 ILAIARPY
+512 ILAVARPY
-520 AEKNIAT
+520 PEKNITT

-532 GECHPLRELANLTL
+532 GECRPLRELANLTL

-557 NKISAAVLTSV
+557 SNMSAAVLTSV

-582 YPKHHKHSEVPDIY
+582 YPKHHKHSEVLDIY
-596 RLAVRTKGAFVNVAY
+596 RLAARTKGAFVNVAY

-636 PVEIHQVLENGL
+636 PVEIHQVLSNGL
-648 LVDPHDQHAI
+648 LVDPHDQNAI
-658 ADALYKMLSEKQF
+658 ADALYKLLSEKQL

-686 SWPEHCKNYLSRV
+686 SWPEHCKNYLSRI
-699 LTLGPRH
+699 LTLSPRY
-706 PDFASKQD
+706 PAFASNDD
-714 QKVPLKCRKHIF
+714 QIKAPIKGRKYIV

-731 SVNNEDLIQ
+731 SASKKDLAC
-740 IIRNSVEAT
+740 IIRNSIEAT
-749 HTGTLS
+749 RTETSS
-755 GSTGFVLATSLTIA
+755 GSTGFVLSTSLTIS
-769 ELRSLI
+769 EIHSLLI
-775 THTGMLPTDFD
+775 SAGMVPTDFD

-795 IYYPSQSSDVPNNSR
+795 LFYPSQTGDSPSTSR
-810 VTFSLDQNYR
+810 VTFALDRNYQ
-820 SHIEYRW
+820 SHVEYHW
-827 GGEGLRKYLVKWASS
+827 GGEGLRKYLLKWASS
-842 VVERRGRIEKQV
+842 VVERRGRMEKQV

-861 SSTYCLAFRVIN
+861 SSTCCLAFRVVN
-873 PNHLPPLKELQK
+873 PNYLPPLKELQK
-885 LMRIQSLRC
+885 LMRVQSLRC
-894 HALYNHGATRL
+894 HALYNHSATRL
-905 SVIPIHASRSQALRY
+905 SVIPIHASRSQAIRY
-920 LSIHWGIELPDAVVI
+920 LSVRWGIELPNVVI
-935 VGETGDSDYEEL
+935 LVGESGDSDYEEL
-947 FGGLHKTIILKGG
+947 FGGFHKTVVLNGE

-979 VALDSSNIIG
+979 IALDCSNIVG
-989 IEGFS
+989 VQGCS
-994 TGDIRSAM
+994 TDCMRSTLEK
-1002 QQLGIPTQ
+1002 LGIPTK